1 MSETETTPFHKAQEF
16 NFDSQRNLGKEL
28 RDYSL
33 RLAHEGEEPNSLRL
47 AIRGLAHA
55 YFIFGNDEALDYLVD
70 LLEEEVDK
78 NRPNLCGVDLGTLA
92 TDLASLAGAKEK
104 IREKI
109 KRIANGGEQ

>member
-1 MSETETTPFHKAQEF
+1 
-16 NFDSQRNLGKEL
+16 
-28 RDYSL
+28 
-33 RLAHEGEEPNSLRL
+33 
-47 AIRGLAHA
+47 
-55 YFIFGNDEALDYLVD
+55 
-70 LLEEEVDK
+70 LEEEVDK